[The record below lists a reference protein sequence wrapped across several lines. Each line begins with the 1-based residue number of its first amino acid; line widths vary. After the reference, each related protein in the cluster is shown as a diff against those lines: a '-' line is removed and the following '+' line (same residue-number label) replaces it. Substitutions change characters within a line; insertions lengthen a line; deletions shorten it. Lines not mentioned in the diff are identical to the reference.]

1 MKLNQK
7 QIRDIII
14 FFVTTII
21 SIINPPIGTFLQICV
36 LIWQLIENRDK

>member
-14 FFVTTII
+14 FLVTTII
-21 SIINPPIGTFLQICV
+21 SIINPPLGTSLQICV

>member
-14 FFVTTII
+14 FVVTTIVGFI
-21 SIINPPIGTFLQICV
+21 DPTFGTFLELCI
-36 LIWQLIENRDK
+36 LIWQLWENCDR